1 MREELA
7 AAQQWIRHGEGAVLA
22 RVTRVV
28 GSAPR
33 PVGSAMVISSGN
45 RFSGSVS
52 GGCVEGAIIQS
63 AEGVLRD
70 GKAIMLDFSGDGDP
84 LTEIVLGCGGEASI
98 FLERLDK
105 DGALSPVFAAFLD
118 RFSPDDDGWLMTRC
132 DAIPAHWLL
141 DSQGAVIAA
150 DVDDAPDP
158 AAFAQ
163 HIIAP
168 VKLIIVGADAVGQ
181 AVAEYAHLLGWP
193 VTVIDPRG
201 AWLSPMRFP
210 HARRV
215 MEWPDEALPAM
226 TLDERTA
233 MVVLSHDPKIDEAAL
248 KVALRSNAGYIGAL
262 GSRRAH
268 ADRLTRLQ
276 ASGMTTH
283 DLEKLQAPVGLDL
296 GGRSPAEM
304 ALSIVAEIVALHNRR
319 HGGQLRLVS
328 GPIHEAES
336 LPSLTA

>member
-7 AAQQWIRHGEGAVLA
+7 AAQQWIREGKRVVLA

-33 PVGSAMVISSGN
+33 PIGSAMVSSSGN
-45 RFSGSVS
+45 QFLGSVS

-63 AEGVLRD
+63 SESVLRD

-84 LTEIVLGCGGEASI
+84 LTEVVLGCGGEASI

-105 DGALSPVFAAFLD
+105 DGALSPVYTAFLE

-132 DAIPAHWLL
+132 DATPAHWLI
-141 DSQGAVIAA
+141 DAQGAVIAA
-150 DVDDAPDP
+150 DADVAPDP
-158 AAFAQ
+158 TAFAQ
-163 HIIAP
+163 RIIAP
-168 VKLIIVGADAVGQ
+168 VKLVIVGADAVGQ

-193 VTVIDPRG
+193 VTVVDPRG

-210 HARRV
+210 HAKRV
-215 MEWPDEALPAM
+215 MLWPDKALPTM
-226 TLDERTA
+226 TLNERTA
-233 MVVLSHDPKIDEAAL
+233 LVVLSHDPKIDEAAL

-268 ADRLTRLQ
+268 AERITRLQ
-276 ASGMTTH
+276 ASGVTAQ

-319 HGGQLRLVS
+319 KGGQLRLAS
-328 GPIHEAES
+328 GPIHEAQP

>member
-7 AAQQWIRHGEGAVLA
+7 AAQQWIRAGEGAVLA

-45 RFSGSVS
+45 RFLGSVS

-63 AEGVLRD
+63 AESVLRD
-70 GKAIMLDFSGDGDP
+70 GKAIMMDFSGDGDP

-105 DGALSPVFAAFLD
+105 DGTLSPVYAAFLD
-118 RFSPDDDGWLMTRC
+118 HFTPDDDGWLMTRC
-132 DAIPAHWLL
+132 DATPAHWLI
-141 DSQGAVIAA
+141 DAQGTVIAA
-150 DVDDAPDP
+150 DVEDAPDP
-158 AAFAQ
+158 GAFAQ
-163 HIIAP
+163 RIIAP
-168 VKLIIVGADAVGQ
+168 TKLVIVGADAVGQ

-210 HARRV
+210 HAKRI
-215 MEWPDEALPAM
+215 MLWPDEALPAM

-233 MVVLSHDPKIDEAAL
+233 LVVLSHDPKIDEAAL
-248 KVALRSNAGYIGAL
+248 KVALHSNAGYIGAL

-268 ADRLTRLQ
+268 ADRVARLQ
-276 ASGMTTH
+276 ASGMTAH

-304 ALSIVAEIVALHNRR
+304 ALSIVSEIVALRNRR
-319 HGGQLRLVS
+319 SGGQLRSVS
-328 GPIHEAES
+328 GPIHEMES
-336 LPSLTA
+336 LPRLTA